1 MKPSQKPSSSRETR
15 FLFFTGKGG
24 VGKTSLACA
33 TAIRLADE
41 GKKVL
46 LISTDPASNLHDVLE
61 TELGPDIRKIK
72 NLPGLSAVNINP
84 AAAASAYRERVINP
98 LKGLVDEAEL
108 KKTTEELSGA
118 CTTEI
123 ASFDAFARFVDEDK
137 KESGF
142 DHIIFDT
149 APSGHTLRLLEL
161 PAAWSEFALKNP
173 SGATC
178 LGPSSALNNSRE
190 RYQRVL
196 NALRDW
202 EKTCFYLVARA
213 DEHSLAEAAR
223 SGIEM
228 LALGF
233 SHQFL
238 QINGVFKTSRSDDK
252 LAMEFEKQMQKR
264 LKSIPESLQK
274 LPRQEFPLLPYNLLG
289 LEKLRSLFDQ
299 NLQKRLISLE
309 ETKLEVRQSLP
320 DLDELMEEI
329 CAGGNSNG
337 LILTM
342 GKGGVGKTLAA
353 SAIAVKLAERGHKV
367 LLTTTD
373 PAGHIRDFLGD
384 LDSLPAGL
392 ETASIKP
399 KEETQKYIAKIMARK
414 GPALDEEGRKLLLED
429 LQSPCTEEVAVFH
442 AFSNA
447 ISQSHRKFVV
457 IDTAPT
463 GHSLL
468 LLDTTGTYHQETMR
482 HIRMDADKVR
492 TPLMSLQ
499 DKHLTKI
506 LLVAL
511 PETTPMHEAAAL
523 QEDLRRAGVEPFA
536 WIINQSLSM
545 LSDLKDP
552 VLLGRAGAEIV
563 IIRQIRENLAA
574 RTFGIPFM
582 TADQLLPALLKKHH
596 LQKAQ

>member
-1 MKPSQKPSSSRETR
+1 MKPSQKPSFLMETR

-61 TELGPDIRKIK
+61 TKLGPDIRKINK
-72 NLPGLSAVNINP
+72 LPGLSAVNINP
-84 AAAASAYRERVINP
+84 AAAAQAYRERVINP

-108 KKTTEELSGA
+108 KKTAEELSGA

-142 DHIIFDT
+142 DNIIFDT

-178 LGPSSALNNSRE
+178 LGPSSALNNSRD

-196 NALRDW
+196 EALRNP
-202 EKTCFYLVARA
+202 EKTCFYLVSRA

-223 SGIEM
+223 SGNEM
-228 LALGF
+228 IALGF

-238 QINGVFKTSRSDDK
+238 QINGVFKTSRKDDK
-252 LAMEFEKQMQKR
+252 LAMDLEKQMQKR

-289 LEKLRSLFDQ
+289 LERLRSLFDQ
-299 NLQKRLISLE
+299 NLQEKLISLE
-309 ETKLEVRQSLP
+309 ESKLEVHQSLP
-320 DLDELMEEI
+320 DLDALMEEI
-329 CAGGNSNG
+329 CAGGNSHG

-353 SAIAVKLAERGHKV
+353 SAIAVKLAERGHEV
-367 LLTTTD
+367 ILTTTD
-373 PAGHIRDFLGD
+373 PAGHIGDFLGE
-384 LDSLPAGL
+384 LDALPEGL
-392 ETASIKP
+392 ETARIHP

-414 GPALDEEGRKLLLED
+414 GPGLDEEGKKLLLED

-468 LLDTTGTYHQETMR
+468 LLDTTGTYHKEIMR
-482 HIRMDADKVR
+482 HIRLGADKVR
-492 TPLMSLQ
+492 TPLMALQ
-499 DKHLTKI
+499 DKSLTKI

-552 VLLGRAGAEIV
+552 VLVGRAAAEV
-563 IIRQIRENLAA
+563 AIIRNIREHLAD

-582 TADQLLPALLKKHH
+582 TGDHLLPALLKNPH
-596 LQKAQ
+596 LEKAN